1 MNVAHAATTGKPGP
15 APSVDA
21 AQAIVPDR
29 ILTLVVEGVAMN
41 MPEVEAESYKRFRA
55 KVNSLAM
62 QMPDHLPE
70 ADKLAYIR
78 GIVKEFEGY
87 RNTTDATVRDRQ
99 IGWRGLTSNLL
110 KELFASLG
118 VDTASPE
125 AFPLVDEIPRL
136 TTVEDIEKFS
146 HWLSEFLHPASGAKG
161 AATGVSAALRTA
173 DRTTSND
180 NSAGLRGGGAAV
192 EHVQRLKEHGS
203 RGFVAIFRLS
213 FLDVISDRFGMEAV
227 QDCIMAVSA
236 YLNQSLRSNDAIYHW
251 SDASLL
257 GVLENR
263 ASQHIATAELSR
275 IVAQNR
281 EITITIAG
289 RAVMVRIP
297 IEFELIALDQ
307 LKDAEDLNRISGHQA
322 VKW

>member
-1 MNVAHAATTGKPGP
+1 MNVAHPATTGKPGP
-15 APSVDA
+15 APAADA
-21 AQAIVPDR
+21 MQVIVPDR
-29 ILTLVVEGVAMN
+29 TLTLVVEGAAMN
-41 MPEVEAESYKRFRA
+41 VTEVEPESYKRFRS
-55 KVNSLAM
+55 KVSTLAM

-87 RNTTDATVRDRQ
+87 RNTTDATLRDRQ
-99 IGWRGLTSNLL
+99 IGWRGLTLNLM

-118 VDTASPE
+118 VDAASPE

-136 TTVEDIEKFS
+136 TTVEDIDKFGR
-146 HWLSEFLHPASGAKG
+146 WLSEFLRPASGGKG
-161 AATGVSAALRTA
+161 AATGVSAALRAA

-192 EHVQRLKEHGS
+192 EHVRRLKEHGG

-251 SDASLL
+251 SDASLM

-263 ASQHIATAELSR
+263 ASQHIATAELNR

-281 EITITIAG
+281 EITITISG

-297 IEFELIALDQ
+297 IEFELISLDQ
-307 LKDAEDLNRISGHQA
+307 LKDADDLNRISGQQA
-322 VKW
+322 VQW